1 MKQGCGFMK
10 VGFGF
15 TWGLDWKIKDYKTK
29 DRKVQSGV

>member
-15 TWGLDWKIKDYKTK
+15 RREVQSLKY
-29 DRKVQSGV
+29 KVQSGV